1 MFVRFEEH
9 GELYSI
15 TVKDSSVT
23 IPKRLPD
30 GSVSPSKNLRAA
42 MCEIA
47 YRVKDPGTGNCVEKS
62 LLGIMRLPIAR
73 GMKMVFSDKGK
84 LVPEL
89 SANPIHKIQLRRSKN
104 ENRH

>member
-15 TVKDSSVT
+15 TVKDSSIT
-23 IPKRLPD
+23 IPKRLPN
-30 GSVSPSKNLRAA
+30 GSVSPSRNLRAA

-47 YRVKDPGTGNCVEKS
+47 YRVRDPGTGNFVEKS
-62 LLGIMRLPIAR
+62 LIGIMRLPIAR
-73 GMKMVFSDKGK
+73 GMKMVFSDRGR
-84 LVPEL
+84 VVSEL

-104 ENRH
+104 ETRQ

>member
-23 IPKRLPD
+23 IPKRTPN
-30 GSVSPSKNLRAA
+30 GVTPSAKGFRAA

-47 YRVKDPGTGNCVEKS
+47 YRVKDSGTGNYVEKS

-73 GMKMVFSDKGK
+73 GMKMVFSDRGK

-104 ENRH
+104 ETWH